1 MVCERYDRIFKVNN
15 EERRGEVYLSRL
27 WTDKPVKLK
36 GETLN
41 QIKQGGEKGKK
52 EWKGRRRA
60 TNRRGSVKGPELG
73 E

>member
-1 MVCERYDRIFKVNN
+1 MCERYDRIFKVNN

-41 QIKQGGEKGKK
+41 QIKQGGEKRQK
-52 EWKGRRRA
+52 
-60 TNRRGSVKGPELG
+60 RGEEEEEGNQSEGIVKGPELG
-73 E
+73 SR

>member
-1 MVCERYDRIFKVNN
+1 M
-15 EERRGEVYLSRL
+15 YLSRL

-52 EWKGRRRA
+52 EGKGRRRA

>member
-1 MVCERYDRIFKVNN
+1 MCERYDRIFKVNN

-52 EWKGRRRA
+52 EGKGRRRRA